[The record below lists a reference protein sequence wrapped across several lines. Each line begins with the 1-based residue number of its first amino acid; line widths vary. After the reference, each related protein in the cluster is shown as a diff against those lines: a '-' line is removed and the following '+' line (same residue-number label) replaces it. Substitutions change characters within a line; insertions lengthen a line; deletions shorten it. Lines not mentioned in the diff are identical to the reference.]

1 LKVNMFENLSNRL
14 QAVFSSLKKTGSID
28 ETALETAMR
37 DIRRALL
44 EADVSLD
51 VAKKFISEV
60 KQKAIGQ
67 EIIRSISPG
76 QMIIKLVN
84 DELINILGSDTAVIN
99 IDGKKPA
106 SIMLVGLQGS
116 GKTTS
121 IAKLANFI
129 KIKFNKN
136 ILLVS
141 LDVNRPAA
149 FEQLQTLA
157 NNIDIEVLPKVE
169 NQTPQNIAKRA
180 IAAAEINNIEVIL
193 FDTAGRTSIDEN
205 LMEELKDLENIINPI
220 ETLLTLD
227 SMTGQDTIN
236 VAKNFSKKINLTGSI
251 LTRIDGDARG
261 GAALSLRMTTGCPI
275 KFIGNGE
282 KIDDLEIFHP
292 DRIANRILDMG
303 DVVTLVEK
311 AAENIDQLE
320 AEKMAERLQ
329 QGEFDLNDLLSQI
342 NQMKKMGGIS
352 SMLKFI
358 PGMKSLGDKANNV
371 SDDAIKKQEAI
382 ILSMTKLE
390 RRKPKMINSSR
401 KKRIAQG
408 AGTVVSEVNRILKQ
422 HRKMADMMKKISK
435 KGMSGLQD
443 LGLPQDFNNQIPP
456 EFLK

>member
-1 LKVNMFENLSNRL
+1 MFENLSNRL
-14 QAVFSSLKKTGSID
+14 QDVFSSLKKTGSID
-28 ETALETAMR
+28 ETALDSAMR

-44 EADVSLD
+44 EADVSLE
-51 VAKKFISEV
+51 VVKKFISEV
-60 KQKAIGQ
+60 KQKALGQ
-67 EIIRSISPG
+67 EIIQSISPS

-84 DELINILGSDTAVIN
+84 DELINILGNDTATIN
-99 IDGKKPA
+99 IEGKKPA
-106 SIMLVGLQGS
+106 SLMLVGLQGS

-121 IAKLANFI
+121 IAKLAKFI
-129 KIKFNKN
+129 KSKYNKN

-149 FEQLQTLA
+149 FEQLQKLA
-157 NNIDIEVLPKVE
+157 HDIDIEILPKVE
-169 NQTPQNIAKRA
+169 NQSPENIAKRA
-180 IAAAEINNIEVIL
+180 IAAADINDKDLIL
-193 FDTAGRTSIDEN
+193 FDTAGRTSIDDN
-205 LMEELKDLENIINPI
+205 LMQELKELESILEPI
-220 ETLLTLD
+220 ETLLILD
-227 SMTGQDTIN
+227 SMTGQDAIN
-236 VAKNFSKKINLTGSI
+236 VAKNFSDKIKLTGSI
-251 LTRIDGDARG
+251 LTRVDGDARG
-261 GAALSLRMTTGCPI
+261 GAALSLKMTTGCPI

-282 KIDDLEIFHP
+282 KIDDIEIFHP

-311 AAENIDQLE
+311 AAENIDHQE

-358 PGMKSLGDKANNV
+358 PGMKNLGDKANTV

-401 KKRIAQG
+401 KQRIAKG
-408 AGTVVSEVNRILKQ
+408 SGTVVSEVNRILKQ
-422 HRKMADMMKKISK
+422 HRKMADMMKRVSK

-456 EFLK
+456 EFLKK

>member
-1 LKVNMFENLSNRL
+1 MFENLSNRL
-14 QAVFSSLKKTGSID
+14 QAVFTGLKKTGSID
-28 ETALETAMR
+28 EASLDVAMR

-44 EADVSLD
+44 EADVSLE
-51 VAKKFISEV
+51 VVKEFILEV

-67 EIIRSISPG
+67 KIIESISPG

-84 DELINILGSDTAVIN
+84 DEIVNILGTTTTQI
-99 IDGKKPA
+99 IIEGRKPA

-121 IAKLANFI
+121 TAKIANYI
-129 KIKFNKN
+129 KNKFNKK

-149 FEQLQTLA
+149 FEQLQALA
-157 NNIDIEVLPKVE
+157 NKIDIEILPKVE
-169 NQTPQNIAKRA
+169 NQTPQAIAKRA
-180 IAAAEINNIEVIL
+180 ITASELNKIDLIL
-193 FDTAGRTSIDEN
+193 FDTAGRTSIDSA
-205 LMEELKDLENIINPI
+205 LMKELSELEDIISPV
-220 ETLLTLD
+220 ETLLVLD
-227 SMTGQDTIN
+227 SMTGQDAVN
-236 VAKNFSKKINLTGSI
+236 VAKNFSEQINLTGTM

-261 GAALSLRMTTGCPI
+261 GAALSLRMITGCPI

-282 KIDDLEIFHP
+282 KIVDIEIFHP
-292 DRIANRILDMG
+292 DRIASRILDMG

-311 AAENIDQLE
+311 ASENIDQAE

-358 PGMKSLGDKANNV
+358 PGMKNIGNKVNNV
-371 SDDAIKKQEAI
+371 GDDAIKKQEAI

-390 RRKPKMINSSR
+390 RQKPKMISGSR

-408 AGTVVSEVNRILKQ
+408 SGTVVSEVNRILKQ

-443 LGLPQDFNNQIPP
+443 LGFPQDY
-456 EFLK
+456 

>member
-1 LKVNMFENLSNRL
+1 MFENLSNRL
-14 QAVFSSLKKTGSID
+14 QDVFSSLKKTGSID
-28 ETALETAMR
+28 ETALDSAMR

-44 EADVSLD
+44 EADVSLE
-51 VAKKFISEV
+51 VVKKFISEV
-60 KQKAIGQ
+60 KQKALGQ
-67 EIIRSISPG
+67 EIIQSISPS

-84 DELINILGSDTAVIN
+84 DELINILGNDTATIN
-99 IDGKKPA
+99 IEGKKPA
-106 SIMLVGLQGS
+106 SLMLVGLQGS

-121 IAKLANFI
+121 IAKLAKFI
-129 KIKFNKN
+129 KSKYNKN

-149 FEQLQTLA
+149 FEQLQKLA
-157 NNIDIEVLPKVE
+157 HDIDIEILPKVE
-169 NQTPQNIAKRA
+169 NQSPENIAKRA
-180 IAAAEINNIEVIL
+180 IAAAEINDIDLIL
-193 FDTAGRTSIDEN
+193 FDTAGRTSIDDN
-205 LMEELKDLENIINPI
+205 LMQELKELESIVEPI
-220 ETLLTLD
+220 ETLLILD
-227 SMTGQDTIN
+227 SMTGQDAIN
-236 VAKNFSKKINLTGSI
+236 VAKNFSDKIKLTGSI
-251 LTRIDGDARG
+251 LTRVDGDARG
-261 GAALSLRMTTGCPI
+261 GAALSLKMTTGCPI

-282 KIDDLEIFHP
+282 KIDDIEIFHP

-311 AAENIDQLE
+311 AAENIDHQE

-358 PGMKSLGDKANNV
+358 PGMKNLGDKANTV

-401 KKRIAQG
+401 KQRIAKG
-408 AGTVVSEVNRILKQ
+408 SGTVVSEVNRILKQ
-422 HRKMADMMKKISK
+422 HRKMADMMKRVSK

-456 EFLK
+456 EFLKK

>member
-1 LKVNMFENLSNRL
+1 MFENLSNRL

-106 SIMLVGLQGS
+106 SIILVGLQGS

-180 IAAAEINNIEVIL
+180 IATAEINNIEVIL

-292 DRIANRILDMG
+292 NRIANRILDMG

>member
-1 LKVNMFENLSNRL
+1 MFENLSNRL
-14 QAVFSSLKKTGSID
+14 QAIFSGLKKTGSID
-28 ETALETAMR
+28 EAALDTAMR

-51 VAKKFISEV
+51 VVKKFISEV

-84 DELINILGSDTAVIN
+84 DELINILGSDTADIN

-121 IAKLANFI
+121 IAKLANLI
-129 KIKFNKN
+129 KNKFNKN
-136 ILLVS
+136 VLLVS

-157 NNIDIEVLPKVE
+157 NNIDIDLLPKVE
-169 NQTPQNIAKRA
+169 NQTPLNIAKRA
-180 IAAAEINNIEVIL
+180 IAAAEINNIDLIL
-193 FDTAGRTSIDEN
+193 FDTAGRTSIDKN
-205 LMEELKDLENIINPI
+205 LMKELKDLESIINPI

-236 VAKNFSKKINLTGSI
+236 VAKNFSEKINLTGSI

-261 GAALSLRMTTGCPI
+261 GAALSLKMTTGCPI

-282 KIDDLEIFHP
+282 KINDLEIFHP

-320 AEKMAERLQ
+320 AEKMTERLQ

-382 ILSMTKLE
+382 ILSMTTYE

-401 KKRIAQG
+401 KQRIAQG
-408 AGTVVSEVNRILKQ
+408 SGTVVSEVNRILKQ

-435 KGMSGLQD
+435 KGMGGLQD

-456 EFLK
+456 EFLKK

>member
-1 LKVNMFENLSNRL
+1 MFENLSNRL
-14 QAVFSSLKKTGSID
+14 QDVFSSLKKTGSID
-28 ETALETAMR
+28 GTALDSAMR

-44 EADVSLD
+44 EADVSLEI
-51 VAKKFISEV
+51 VKKFISEV
-60 KQKAIGQ
+60 KQKALGQ
-67 EIIRSISPG
+67 EIIQSISPS

-84 DELINILGSDTAVIN
+84 DELINILGNDTATIN
-99 IDGKKPA
+99 IEGKKPA
-106 SIMLVGLQGS
+106 SLMLVGLQGS

-121 IAKLANFI
+121 IAKLAKFI
-129 KIKFNKN
+129 KSKYNKN

-149 FEQLQTLA
+149 FEQLQKLA
-157 NNIDIEVLPKVE
+157 IDIDIEILPKVE
-169 NQTPQNIAKRA
+169 NQSPENIAKRA
-180 IAAAEINNIEVIL
+180 IAAAEINDIDLIL
-193 FDTAGRTSIDEN
+193 FDTAGRTSIDDN
-205 LMEELKDLENIINPI
+205 LMQELKELESIVEPI
-220 ETLLTLD
+220 ETLLILD
-227 SMTGQDTIN
+227 SMTGQDAIN
-236 VAKNFSKKINLTGSI
+236 VAKNFSDKIKLTGSI
-251 LTRIDGDARG
+251 LTRVDGDARG
-261 GAALSLRMTTGCPI
+261 GAALSLKMTTGCPI

-282 KIDDLEIFHP
+282 KIDDIEIFHP

-311 AAENIDQLE
+311 AAENIDHQE

-358 PGMKSLGDKANNV
+358 PGMKNLGDKANTV

-401 KKRIAQG
+401 KQRIAKG
-408 AGTVVSEVNRILKQ
+408 SGTVVSEVNRILKQ
-422 HRKMADMMKKISK
+422 HRKMADMMKRVSK

-456 EFLK
+456 EFLKK

>member
-1 LKVNMFENLSNRL
+1 MFENLSNRL

-180 IAAAEINNIEVIL
+180 VAAAEINNIEVIL

>member
-1 LKVNMFENLSNRL
+1 MFENLSNRL
-14 QAVFSSLKKTGSID
+14 QDVFNSLKKTGSID
-28 ETALETAMR
+28 ETALDSAMR

-44 EADVSLD
+44 EADVSLE
-51 VAKKFISEV
+51 VVKKFISEV
-60 KQKAIGQ
+60 KQKALGQ
-67 EIIRSISPG
+67 EIIQSISPS

-84 DELINILGSDTAVIN
+84 DELINILGNDTATIN
-99 IDGKKPA
+99 IEGKKPA
-106 SIMLVGLQGS
+106 SLMLVGLQGS

-121 IAKLANFI
+121 IAKLAKFI
-129 KIKFNKN
+129 KSKYNKN

-149 FEQLQTLA
+149 FEQLQKLA
-157 NNIDIEVLPKVE
+157 YDIDIEILPKVE
-169 NQTPQNIAKRA
+169 NQSPENIAKRA
-180 IAAAEINNIEVIL
+180 IAAAEINDIDLIL
-193 FDTAGRTSIDEN
+193 FDTAGRTSIDDN
-205 LMEELKDLENIINPI
+205 LMQELKELESIVEPI
-220 ETLLTLD
+220 ETLLILD
-227 SMTGQDTIN
+227 SMTGQDAIN
-236 VAKNFSKKINLTGSI
+236 VAKNFSDKIKLTGSI
-251 LTRIDGDARG
+251 LTRVDGDARG
-261 GAALSLRMTTGCPI
+261 GAALSLKMTTGCPI

-282 KIDDLEIFHP
+282 KIDDIEIFHP

-311 AAENIDQLE
+311 AAENIDHQE

-358 PGMKSLGDKANNV
+358 PGMKNLGDKANTV

-401 KKRIAQG
+401 KQRIAKG
-408 AGTVVSEVNRILKQ
+408 SGTVVSEVNRILKQ
-422 HRKMADMMKKISK
+422 HRKMADMMKRVSK

-456 EFLK
+456 EFLKK

>member
-1 LKVNMFENLSNRL
+1 MFENLSNRL
-14 QAVFSSLKKTGSID
+14 QDVFSSLKKTGSID
-28 ETALETAMR
+28 ETALDSAMR

-44 EADVSLD
+44 EADVSLE
-51 VAKKFISEV
+51 VVKKFILEV
-60 KQKAIGQ
+60 KQKALGQ
-67 EIIRSISPG
+67 EIIRSISPS

-84 DELINILGSDTAVIN
+84 DELINILGNDTATIN
-99 IDGKKPA
+99 IEGKKPA
-106 SIMLVGLQGS
+106 SLMLVGLQGS

-121 IAKLANFI
+121 IAKLAKFI
-129 KIKFNKN
+129 KSKYNKN

-149 FEQLQTLA
+149 FEQLQKLA
-157 NNIDIEVLPKVE
+157 HDIDIEILPKVE
-169 NQTPQNIAKRA
+169 NQSPENIAKRA
-180 IAAAEINNIEVIL
+180 IAAAEINDIDLIL
-193 FDTAGRTSIDEN
+193 FDTAGRTSIDDN
-205 LMEELKDLENIINPI
+205 LMQELKELESILEPI
-220 ETLLTLD
+220 ETLLILD
-227 SMTGQDTIN
+227 SMTGQDAIN
-236 VAKNFSKKINLTGSI
+236 VAKNFSDKIKLTGSI
-251 LTRIDGDARG
+251 LTRVDGDARG
-261 GAALSLRMTTGCPI
+261 GAALSLKMTTGCPI

-282 KIDDLEIFHP
+282 KIDDIEIFHP

-311 AAENIDQLE
+311 AAENIDHQE

-358 PGMKSLGDKANNV
+358 PGMKNLGDKANTV
-371 SDDAIKKQEAI
+371 SDDAIKRQEAI

-401 KKRIAQG
+401 KQRIAKG
-408 AGTVVSEVNRILKQ
+408 SGTVVSEVNRILKQ
-422 HRKMADMMKKISK
+422 HRKMADMMKRVSK

-456 EFLK
+456 EFLKK

>member
-1 LKVNMFENLSNRL
+1 
-14 QAVFSSLKKTGSID
+14 
-28 ETALETAMR
+28 MR

-44 EADVSLD
+44 EADVSLE
-51 VAKKFISEV
+51 VVKKFISEV
-60 KQKAIGQ
+60 KQKALGQ
-67 EIIRSISPG
+67 EIIQSISPS

-84 DELINILGSDTAVIN
+84 DELINILGNDTATIN
-99 IDGKKPA
+99 IEGKKPA
-106 SIMLVGLQGS
+106 SLMLVGLQGS

-121 IAKLANFI
+121 IAKLAKFI
-129 KIKFNKN
+129 KSKYNKN

-149 FEQLQTLA
+149 FEQLQKLA
-157 NNIDIEVLPKVE
+157 YDIDIEILPKVE
-169 NQTPQNIAKRA
+169 NQSPENIAKRA
-180 IAAAEINNIEVIL
+180 IAAAEINDIDLIL
-193 FDTAGRTSIDEN
+193 FDTAGRTSIDDN
-205 LMEELKDLENIINPI
+205 LMQELKELESIVEPI
-220 ETLLTLD
+220 ETLLILD
-227 SMTGQDTIN
+227 SMTGQDAIN
-236 VAKNFSKKINLTGSI
+236 VAKNFSDKIKLTGSI
-251 LTRIDGDARG
+251 LTRVDGDARG
-261 GAALSLRMTTGCPI
+261 GAALSLKMTTGCPI

-282 KIDDLEIFHP
+282 KIDDIEIFHP

-311 AAENIDQLE
+311 AAENIDHQE

-358 PGMKSLGDKANNV
+358 PGMKNLGDKANTV

-401 KKRIAQG
+401 KQRIAKG
-408 AGTVVSEVNRILKQ
+408 SGTVVSEVNRILKQ
-422 HRKMADMMKKISK
+422 HRKMADMMKRVSK

-456 EFLK
+456 EFLKK

>member
-1 LKVNMFENLSNRL
+1 MFENLSNRL
-14 QAVFSSLKKTGSID
+14 QDVFNSLKKTGSID
-28 ETALETAMR
+28 ETALDSAMR

-44 EADVSLD
+44 EADVSLE
-51 VAKKFISEV
+51 VVKKFILEV
-60 KQKAIGQ
+60 KQKALGQ
-67 EIIRSISPG
+67 EIIRSISPS

-84 DELINILGSDTAVIN
+84 DELINILGNDTATIN
-99 IDGKKPA
+99 IEGKKPA
-106 SIMLVGLQGS
+106 SLMLVGLQGS

-121 IAKLANFI
+121 IAKLAKFI
-129 KIKFNKN
+129 KSKYSKN

-149 FEQLQTLA
+149 FEQLQKLA
-157 NNIDIEVLPKVE
+157 HDIDIEILPKVE
-169 NQTPQNIAKRA
+169 NQSPENIAKRA
-180 IAAAEINNIEVIL
+180 IAAAEINDIDLIL
-193 FDTAGRTSIDEN
+193 FDTAGRTSIDDN
-205 LMEELKDLENIINPI
+205 LMQELKELESIVEPI
-220 ETLLTLD
+220 ETLLILD
-227 SMTGQDTIN
+227 SMTGQDAIN
-236 VAKNFSKKINLTGSI
+236 VAKNFSDKIKLTGSI
-251 LTRIDGDARG
+251 LTRVDGDARG
-261 GAALSLRMTTGCPI
+261 GAALSLKMTTGCPI

-282 KIDDLEIFHP
+282 KIDDIEIFHP

-311 AAENIDQLE
+311 AAENIDHQE

-358 PGMKSLGDKANNV
+358 PGMKNLGDKANTV

-401 KKRIAQG
+401 KQRIAKG
-408 AGTVVSEVNRILKQ
+408 SGTVVSEVNRILKQ
-422 HRKMADMMKKISK
+422 HRKMADMMKRVSK

-456 EFLK
+456 EFLKK

>member
-1 LKVNMFENLSNRL
+1 MFENLSNRL
-14 QAVFSSLKKTGSID
+14 QDVFSSLKKTGSID
-28 ETALETAMR
+28 ETALDLAMR

-44 EADVSLD
+44 EADVSLE
-51 VAKKFISEV
+51 VVKKFILEV
-60 KQKAIGQ
+60 KQKALGQ
-67 EIIRSISPG
+67 EIIQSISPS

-84 DELINILGSDTAVIN
+84 DELINILGNDTATIN
-99 IDGKKPA
+99 IEGKKPA
-106 SIMLVGLQGS
+106 SLMLVGLQGS

-121 IAKLANFI
+121 IAKLAKFI
-129 KIKFNKN
+129 KSKYNKN

-149 FEQLQTLA
+149 FEQLQKLA
-157 NNIDIEVLPKVE
+157 HDIDIEILPKVE
-169 NQTPQNIAKRA
+169 NQSPENIAKRA
-180 IAAAEINNIEVIL
+180 IAAAEINDIDLIL
-193 FDTAGRTSIDEN
+193 FDTAGRTSIDDN
-205 LMEELKDLENIINPI
+205 LMQELKELESIVEPI
-220 ETLLTLD
+220 ETLLILD
-227 SMTGQDTIN
+227 SMTGQDAIN
-236 VAKNFSKKINLTGSI
+236 VAKNFSDKIKLTGSI
-251 LTRIDGDARG
+251 LTRVDGDARG
-261 GAALSLRMTTGCPI
+261 GAALSLKMTTGCPI

-282 KIDDLEIFHP
+282 KIDDIEIFHP

-311 AAENIDQLE
+311 AAENIDHQE

-358 PGMKSLGDKANNV
+358 PGMKNLGDKANTV

-401 KKRIAQG
+401 KQRIAKG
-408 AGTVVSEVNRILKQ
+408 SGTVVSEVNRILKQ
-422 HRKMADMMKKISK
+422 HRKMADMMKRVSK

-456 EFLK
+456 EFLKK

>member
-1 LKVNMFENLSNRL
+1 MFENLSNRL
-14 QAVFSSLKKTGSID
+14 QAVFSGLKKTGSID
-28 ETALETAMR
+28 EAALDTAMR

-51 VAKKFISEV
+51 VVKKFISEV

-84 DELINILGSDTAVIN
+84 DELINILGSDTADIN

-121 IAKLANFI
+121 IAKLANLI
-129 KIKFNKN
+129 KNKFNKN
-136 ILLVS
+136 VLLVS

-157 NNIDIEVLPKVE
+157 NNIDIDLLPKVE
-169 NQTPQNIAKRA
+169 NQTPLNIAKRA
-180 IAAAEINNIEVIL
+180 IAAAEINNIDLIL
-193 FDTAGRTSIDEN
+193 FDTAGRTSIDKN
-205 LMEELKDLENIINPI
+205 LMKELKDLESIINPI

-236 VAKNFSKKINLTGSI
+236 VAKNFSEKINLTGSI

-261 GAALSLRMTTGCPI
+261 GAALSLKMTTGCPI

-282 KIDDLEIFHP
+282 KINDLEIFHP

-311 AAENIDQLE
+311 ATENIDQLE

-382 ILSMTKLE
+382 ILSMTTYE
-390 RRKPKMINSSR
+390 RRKPKIINSSR
-401 KKRIAQG
+401 KQRIAQG
-408 AGTVVSEVNRILKQ
+408 SGTVVSEVNRILKQ

-435 KGMSGLQD
+435 KGMGGLQD

-456 EFLK
+456 EFLKK

>member
-1 LKVNMFENLSNRL
+1 MFENLSNRL
-14 QAVFSSLKKTGSID
+14 QDVFSSLKKTGSID
-28 ETALETAMR
+28 ETALDLAMR

-44 EADVSLD
+44 EADVSLE
-51 VAKKFISEV
+51 VVKKFISEV
-60 KQKAIGQ
+60 KQKALGQ
-67 EIIRSISPG
+67 EIIQSISPS

-84 DELINILGSDTAVIN
+84 DELINILGNDTATIN
-99 IDGKKPA
+99 IEGKKPA
-106 SIMLVGLQGS
+106 SLMLVGLQGS

-121 IAKLANFI
+121 IAKLAKFI
-129 KIKFNKN
+129 KSKYSKN

-149 FEQLQTLA
+149 FEQLQKLA
-157 NNIDIEVLPKVE
+157 HDIDIEILPKVE
-169 NQTPQNIAKRA
+169 NQSPENIAKRA
-180 IAAAEINNIEVIL
+180 IAAAEINDIDLIL
-193 FDTAGRTSIDEN
+193 FDTAGRTSIDDT
-205 LMEELKDLENIINPI
+205 LMQELKELESILEPI
-220 ETLLTLD
+220 ETLLILD
-227 SMTGQDTIN
+227 SMTGQDAIN
-236 VAKNFSKKINLTGSI
+236 VAKNFSDKIKLTGSI
-251 LTRIDGDARG
+251 LTRVDGDARG
-261 GAALSLRMTTGCPI
+261 GAALSLKMTTGCPI

-282 KIDDLEIFHP
+282 KIDDIEIFHP

-311 AAENIDQLE
+311 AAENIDHQE

-358 PGMKSLGDKANNV
+358 PGMKNLGDKANTV

-401 KKRIAQG
+401 KQRIAKG
-408 AGTVVSEVNRILKQ
+408 SGTVVSEVNRILKQ
-422 HRKMADMMKKISK
+422 HRKMADMMKRVSK

-456 EFLK
+456 EFLKK

>member
-1 LKVNMFENLSNRL
+1 MFENLSNRL
-14 QAVFSSLKKTGSID
+14 QDVFSSLKKTGSID
-28 ETALETAMR
+28 ETALDSAMR

-44 EADVSLD
+44 EADVSLE
-51 VAKKFISEV
+51 VVKKFISEV
-60 KQKAIGQ
+60 KQKALGQ
-67 EIIRSISPG
+67 EIIQSISPS

-84 DELINILGSDTAVIN
+84 DELINILGNDTATIN
-99 IDGKKPA
+99 IEGKKPA
-106 SIMLVGLQGS
+106 SLMLVGLQGS

-121 IAKLANFI
+121 IAKLAKFI
-129 KIKFNKN
+129 KSKYSKN

-149 FEQLQTLA
+149 FEQLQKLA
-157 NNIDIEVLPKVE
+157 HDIDIEILPKVE
-169 NQTPQNIAKRA
+169 NQSPENIAKRA
-180 IAAAEINNIEVIL
+180 IATAEINDIDLIL
-193 FDTAGRTSIDEN
+193 FDTAGRTSIDDN
-205 LMEELKDLENIINPI
+205 LMQELKELESILEPI
-220 ETLLTLD
+220 ETLLILD
-227 SMTGQDTIN
+227 SMTGQDAIN
-236 VAKNFSKKINLTGSI
+236 VAKNFSDKIKLTGSI
-251 LTRIDGDARG
+251 LTRVDGDARG
-261 GAALSLRMTTGCPI
+261 GAALSLKMTTGCPI

-282 KIDDLEIFHP
+282 KIDDIEIFHP

-311 AAENIDQLE
+311 AAENIDHQE
-320 AEKMAERLQ
+320 AEKMSERLQ

-358 PGMKSLGDKANNV
+358 PGMKNLGDKANTV

-401 KKRIAQG
+401 KQRIAKG
-408 AGTVVSEVNRILKQ
+408 SGTVVSEVNRILKQ
-422 HRKMADMMKKISK
+422 HRKMADMMKRVSK

-456 EFLK
+456 EFLKK

>member
-1 LKVNMFENLSNRL
+1 MFENLSNRL
-14 QAVFSSLKKTGSID
+14 QDVFSSLKKTGSID
-28 ETALETAMR
+28 ETALDSAMR

-44 EADVSLD
+44 EADVSLE
-51 VAKKFISEV
+51 VVKKFISEV
-60 KQKAIGQ
+60 KQKALGQ
-67 EIIRSISPG
+67 EIIQSISPS

-84 DELINILGSDTAVIN
+84 DELINILGNDTATIN
-99 IDGKKPA
+99 IEGKKPA
-106 SIMLVGLQGS
+106 SLMLVGLQGS

-121 IAKLANFI
+121 IAKLAKFI
-129 KIKFNKN
+129 KSKYNKN

-149 FEQLQTLA
+149 FEQLQKLA
-157 NNIDIEVLPKVE
+157 HDIDIEILPKVE
-169 NQTPQNIAKRA
+169 NQSPENIAKRA
-180 IAAAEINNIEVIL
+180 IAASEINDIDLIL
-193 FDTAGRTSIDEN
+193 FDTAGRTSIDDN
-205 LMEELKDLENIINPI
+205 LMQELQKLESFLEPI
-220 ETLLTLD
+220 ETLLILD
-227 SMTGQDTIN
+227 SMTGQDAIN
-236 VAKNFSKKINLTGSI
+236 VAKNFSDKIKLTGSI
-251 LTRIDGDARG
+251 LTRVDGDARG
-261 GAALSLRMTTGCPI
+261 GAALSLKMTTGCPI

-282 KIDDLEIFHP
+282 KIDDIEIFHP

-311 AAENIDQLE
+311 AAESIDHQE

-358 PGMKSLGDKANNV
+358 PGMKNLGDKANTV

-401 KKRIAQG
+401 KQRIAKG
-408 AGTVVSEVNRILKQ
+408 SGTVVSEVNRILKQ
-422 HRKMADMMKKISK
+422 HRKMADMMKRVSK

-456 EFLK
+456 EFLKK

>member
-1 LKVNMFENLSNRL
+1 MFENLSNRL
-14 QAVFSSLKKTGSID
+14 QDVFSSLKKTGSID
-28 ETALETAMR
+28 ETALDSAMR

-44 EADVSLD
+44 EADVSLE
-51 VAKKFISEV
+51 VVKKFISEV
-60 KQKAIGQ
+60 KQKALGQ
-67 EIIRSISPG
+67 EIIQSISPS

-84 DELINILGSDTAVIN
+84 DELINILGNDTATIN
-99 IDGKKPA
+99 IEGKKPA
-106 SIMLVGLQGS
+106 SLMLVGLQGS

-121 IAKLANFI
+121 IAKLAKFI
-129 KIKFNKN
+129 KSKYNKN

-149 FEQLQTLA
+149 FEQLQKLA
-157 NNIDIEVLPKVE
+157 HDIDIEILPKVE
-169 NQTPQNIAKRA
+169 NQSPENIAKRA
-180 IAAAEINNIEVIL
+180 IAAAEINDIDLIL
-193 FDTAGRTSIDEN
+193 FDTAGRTSIDDN
-205 LMEELKDLENIINPI
+205 LMQELKELESILEPI
-220 ETLLTLD
+220 ETLLILD
-227 SMTGQDTIN
+227 SMTGQDAIN
-236 VAKNFSKKINLTGSI
+236 VAKNFSDKIKLTGSI
-251 LTRIDGDARG
+251 LTRVDGDARG
-261 GAALSLRMTTGCPI
+261 GAALSLKMTTGCPI

-282 KIDDLEIFHP
+282 KIDDIEIFHP

-311 AAENIDQLE
+311 AAENIDHQE

-358 PGMKSLGDKANNV
+358 PGMKNLGDKANTV

-401 KKRIAQG
+401 KQRIAKG
-408 AGTVVSEVNRILKQ
+408 SGTVVSEVNRILKQ
-422 HRKMADMMKKISK
+422 HRKMADMMKRVSK

-456 EFLK
+456 EFLKK

>member
-1 LKVNMFENLSNRL
+1 MFENLSNRL
-14 QAVFSSLKKTGSID
+14 QAVFTGLKKTGSID
-28 ETALETAMR
+28 EASLDVAMR

-44 EADVSLD
+44 EADVSLE
-51 VAKKFISEV
+51 VVKEFILEV

-67 EIIRSISPG
+67 KIIESISPG

-84 DELINILGSDTAVIN
+84 DEIVNILGTTTTQI
-99 IDGKKPA
+99 IIEGRKPA

-121 IAKLANFI
+121 TAKIANYI
-129 KIKFNKN
+129 KNKFNKK

-149 FEQLQTLA
+149 FEQLQALA
-157 NNIDIEVLPKVE
+157 NKIDIEILPKVE
-169 NQTPQNIAKRA
+169 NQTPQAIAKRA
-180 IAAAEINNIEVIL
+180 ITASELNKIDLIL
-193 FDTAGRTSIDEN
+193 FDTAGRTSIDSA
-205 LMEELKDLENIINPI
+205 LMKELSELEDIISPV
-220 ETLLTLD
+220 ETLLVLD
-227 SMTGQDTIN
+227 SMTGQDAVN
-236 VAKNFSKKINLTGSI
+236 VAKNFSEQINLTGTM
-251 LTRIDGDARG
+251 LNRIDGDARG
-261 GAALSLRMTTGCPI
+261 GAALSLRMITGCPI

-282 KIDDLEIFHP
+282 KIVDIEIFHP
-292 DRIANRILDMG
+292 DRIASRILDMG

-311 AAENIDQLE
+311 ASENIDQAE

-358 PGMKSLGDKANNV
+358 PGMKNIGNKVNNV
-371 SDDAIKKQEAI
+371 GDDAIKKQEAI

-390 RRKPKMINSSR
+390 RQKPKMISGSR

-408 AGTVVSEVNRILKQ
+408 SGTVVSEVNRILKQ

-443 LGLPQDFNNQIPP
+443 LGFPQDFNNQIPP
-456 EFLK
+456 EFLKK

>member
-1 LKVNMFENLSNRL
+1 MFENLSNRL

-371 SDDAIKKQEAI
+371 SDDAIKRQEAI

>member
-1 LKVNMFENLSNRL
+1 MFENLSNRL
-14 QAVFSSLKKTGSID
+14 QAVFNDLKKTGSID

-51 VAKKFISEV
+51 VAKNFISEV

>member
-1 LKVNMFENLSNRL
+1 MFENLSNRL
-14 QAVFSSLKKTGSID
+14 QDVFSSLKKTGSID
-28 ETALETAMR
+28 ETALDLAMR

-44 EADVSLD
+44 EADVSLE
-51 VAKKFISEV
+51 VVKKFISEV
-60 KQKAIGQ
+60 KQKALGQ
-67 EIIRSISPG
+67 EIIQSISPS

-84 DELINILGSDTAVIN
+84 DELINILGNDTATIN
-99 IDGKKPA
+99 IEGKKPA
-106 SIMLVGLQGS
+106 SLMLVGLQGS

-121 IAKLANFI
+121 IAKLAKFI
-129 KIKFNKN
+129 KSKYSKN

-149 FEQLQTLA
+149 FEQLQRLA
-157 NNIDIEVLPKVE
+157 HDIDIEILPKVE
-169 NQTPQNIAKRA
+169 NQSPKNIAKRA
-180 IAAAEINNIEVIL
+180 IAAAEINDIDLIL
-193 FDTAGRTSIDEN
+193 FDTAGRTSIDDN
-205 LMEELKDLENIINPI
+205 LMQELKELESIVEPI
-220 ETLLTLD
+220 ETLLILD
-227 SMTGQDTIN
+227 SMTGQDAIN
-236 VAKNFSKKINLTGSI
+236 VAKNFSDKIKLTGSI
-251 LTRIDGDARG
+251 LTRVDGDARG
-261 GAALSLRMTTGCPI
+261 GAALSLKMTTGCPI

-282 KIDDLEIFHP
+282 KIDDIEIFHP

-311 AAENIDQLE
+311 AAENIDHQE

-358 PGMKSLGDKANNV
+358 PGMKNLGDKANTV

-401 KKRIAQG
+401 KQRIAKG
-408 AGTVVSEVNRILKQ
+408 SGTVVSEVNRILKQ
-422 HRKMADMMKKISK
+422 HRKMADMMKRVSK

-456 EFLK
+456 EFLKK

>member
-1 LKVNMFENLSNRL
+1 MFENLSNRL

-311 AAENIDQLE
+311 AAENIDHLD

>member
-1 LKVNMFENLSNRL
+1 MFENLSNRL
-14 QAVFSSLKKTGSID
+14 QDVFSSLKKTGSID
-28 ETALETAMR
+28 ETALDSAMR

-44 EADVSLD
+44 EADVSLE
-51 VAKKFISEV
+51 VVKKFISEV
-60 KQKAIGQ
+60 KQKALGQ
-67 EIIRSISPG
+67 EIIQSISPS

-84 DELINILGSDTAVIN
+84 DELINILGNNTVTIN
-99 IDGKKPA
+99 IEGKKPA
-106 SIMLVGLQGS
+106 SLMLVGLQGS

-121 IAKLANFI
+121 IAKLAKFI
-129 KIKFNKN
+129 KSKYNKN

-149 FEQLQTLA
+149 FEQLQKLA
-157 NNIDIEVLPKVE
+157 YEIDIEILPKVE
-169 NQTPQNIAKRA
+169 NQSPDNIAKRA
-180 IAAAEINNIEVIL
+180 IAAAEINDIDLIL
-193 FDTAGRTSIDEN
+193 FDTAGRTSIDDN
-205 LMEELKDLENIINPI
+205 LMQELKELESILEPI
-220 ETLLTLD
+220 ETLLILD
-227 SMTGQDTIN
+227 SMTGQDAIN
-236 VAKNFSKKINLTGSI
+236 VAKNFSDKIKLTGSI
-251 LTRIDGDARG
+251 LTRVDGDARG
-261 GAALSLRMTTGCPI
+261 GAALSLKMTTGCPI

-282 KIDDLEIFHP
+282 KIDDIEIFHP

-311 AAENIDQLE
+311 AAENIDHQE

-358 PGMKSLGDKANNV
+358 PGMKNLGDKANTV

-401 KKRIAQG
+401 KQRIAKG
-408 AGTVVSEVNRILKQ
+408 SGTVVSEVNRILKQ
-422 HRKMADMMKKISK
+422 HRKMADMMKRVSK

-456 EFLK
+456 EFLKK

>member
-1 LKVNMFENLSNRL
+1 MFENLSNRL

-106 SIMLVGLQGS
+106 SIILVGLQGS

-157 NNIDIEVLPKVE
+157 NNIDIEVLPKVK

-180 IAAAEINNIEVIL
+180 LATAEINNIEVIL

-282 KIDDLEIFHP
+282 KISDLEIFHP

>member
-1 LKVNMFENLSNRL
+1 MFENLSNRL
-14 QAVFSSLKKTGSID
+14 QDVFSSLKKTGSID
-28 ETALETAMR
+28 ETALDLAMR

-44 EADVSLD
+44 EADVSLE
-51 VAKKFISEV
+51 VVKKFISEV
-60 KQKAIGQ
+60 KQKALGQ
-67 EIIRSISPG
+67 EIIQSISPS

-84 DELINILGSDTAVIN
+84 DELINILGNDTATIN
-99 IDGKKPA
+99 IEGKKPA
-106 SIMLVGLQGS
+106 SLMLVGLQGS

-121 IAKLANFI
+121 IAKLAKFI
-129 KIKFNKN
+129 KSKYSKN

-149 FEQLQTLA
+149 FEQLQKLA
-157 NNIDIEVLPKVE
+157 HDIDIEILPKVE
-169 NQTPQNIAKRA
+169 NQSPENIAKRA
-180 IAAAEINNIEVIL
+180 IAAAEINDIDLIL
-193 FDTAGRTSIDEN
+193 FDTAGRTSIDDN
-205 LMEELKDLENIINPI
+205 LMQELKELESILEPI
-220 ETLLTLD
+220 ETLLILD
-227 SMTGQDTIN
+227 SMTGQDAIN
-236 VAKNFSKKINLTGSI
+236 VAKNFSDKIKLTGSI
-251 LTRIDGDARG
+251 LTRVDGDARG
-261 GAALSLRMTTGCPI
+261 GAALSLKMTTGCPI

-282 KIDDLEIFHP
+282 KIDDIEIFHP

-311 AAENIDQLE
+311 AAENIDHQE

-358 PGMKSLGDKANNV
+358 PGMKNLGDKANTV

-401 KKRIAQG
+401 KQRIAKG
-408 AGTVVSEVNRILKQ
+408 SGTVVSEVNRILKQ
-422 HRKMADMMKKISK
+422 HRKMADMMKRVSK

-443 LGLPQDFNNQIPP
+443 LGLPQDFNNQITP
-456 EFLK
+456 EFLKK

>member
-1 LKVNMFENLSNRL
+1 MFENLSNRL
-14 QAVFSSLKKTGSID
+14 QDVFSSLKKTGSID
-28 ETALETAMR
+28 ETALDSAMR

-44 EADVSLD
+44 EADVSLE
-51 VAKKFISEV
+51 VVKKFISEV
-60 KQKAIGQ
+60 KQKALGQ
-67 EIIRSISPG
+67 EIIQSISPSK
-76 QMIIKLVN
+76 MIIKLVN
-84 DELINILGSDTAVIN
+84 DELINILGNDTATIN
-99 IDGKKPA
+99 IEGKKPA
-106 SIMLVGLQGS
+106 SLMLVGLQGS

-121 IAKLANFI
+121 IAKLAKFI
-129 KIKFNKN
+129 KSKYNKN

-149 FEQLQTLA
+149 FEQLQKLA
-157 NNIDIEVLPKVE
+157 YDIDIEILPKVE
-169 NQTPQNIAKRA
+169 NQSPENIAKRA
-180 IAAAEINNIEVIL
+180 IAAAEINDIDLIL
-193 FDTAGRTSIDEN
+193 FDTAGRTSIDDN
-205 LMEELKDLENIINPI
+205 LMQELKELESILEPI
-220 ETLLTLD
+220 ETLLILD
-227 SMTGQDTIN
+227 SMTGQDAIN
-236 VAKNFSKKINLTGSI
+236 VAKNFSDKIKLTGSI
-251 LTRIDGDARG
+251 LTRVDGDARG
-261 GAALSLRMTTGCPI
+261 GAALSLKMTTGCPI

-282 KIDDLEIFHP
+282 KIDDIEIFHP

-311 AAENIDQLE
+311 AAENIDHQE

-358 PGMKSLGDKANNV
+358 PGIKNLGDKANTV

-401 KKRIAQG
+401 KQRIAKG
-408 AGTVVSEVNRILKQ
+408 SGTVVSEVNRILKQ
-422 HRKMADMMKKISK
+422 HRKMADMMKRVSK

-456 EFLK
+456 EFLKK

>member
-1 LKVNMFENLSNRL
+1 MFENLSNRL

-358 PGMKSLGDKANNV
+358 PGMKNLGDKANNV

>member
-1 LKVNMFENLSNRL
+1 MFENLSNRL
-14 QAVFSSLKKTGSID
+14 QDVFSSLKTTGSID
-28 ETALETAMR
+28 ETALDSAMR

-44 EADVSLD
+44 EADVSLE
-51 VAKKFISEV
+51 VVKKFILEV
-60 KQKAIGQ
+60 KQKALGQ
-67 EIIRSISPG
+67 EIIQSISPS

-84 DELINILGSDTAVIN
+84 DELINILGNDTATIN
-99 IDGKKPA
+99 IEGKKPA
-106 SIMLVGLQGS
+106 SLMLVGLQGS

-121 IAKLANFI
+121 IAKLAKFI
-129 KIKFNKN
+129 KSKYSKN

-149 FEQLQTLA
+149 FEQLQKLA
-157 NNIDIEVLPKVE
+157 HDIDIEILPKVE
-169 NQTPQNIAKRA
+169 NQSPENIAKRA
-180 IAAAEINNIEVIL
+180 IAVAEINDIDLIL
-193 FDTAGRTSIDEN
+193 FDTAGRTSIDDN
-205 LMEELKDLENIINPI
+205 LMQELKELESILEPI
-220 ETLLTLD
+220 ETLLILD
-227 SMTGQDTIN
+227 SMTGQDAIN
-236 VAKNFSKKINLTGSI
+236 VAKNFSDKIKLTGSI
-251 LTRIDGDARG
+251 LTRVDGDARG
-261 GAALSLRMTTGCPI
+261 GAALSLKMTTGCPI

-282 KIDDLEIFHP
+282 KIDDIEIFHP

-311 AAENIDQLE
+311 AAESIDHQE

-358 PGMKSLGDKANNV
+358 PGMKNLGDKANTV

-401 KKRIAQG
+401 KQRIAKG
-408 AGTVVSEVNRILKQ
+408 SGTVVSEVNRILKQ
-422 HRKMADMMKKISK
+422 HRKMADMMKRVSK

-456 EFLK
+456 EFLKK

>member
-1 LKVNMFENLSNRL
+1 MFENLSNRL
-14 QAVFSSLKKTGSID
+14 QDVFSSLKKTGSID
-28 ETALETAMR
+28 ETALDLAMR

-44 EADVSLD
+44 EADVSLE
-51 VAKKFISEV
+51 VVKKFISEV
-60 KQKAIGQ
+60 KQKALGQ
-67 EIIRSISPG
+67 EIIQSISPS

-84 DELINILGSDTAVIN
+84 DELINILGNDTATIN
-99 IDGKKPA
+99 IEGKKPA
-106 SIMLVGLQGS
+106 SLMLVGLQGS

-121 IAKLANFI
+121 IAKLAKFI
-129 KIKFNKN
+129 KSKYSKN

-149 FEQLQTLA
+149 FEQLQKLA
-157 NNIDIEVLPKVE
+157 HDIDIEILPKVE
-169 NQTPQNIAKRA
+169 NQSPENIAKRA
-180 IAAAEINNIEVIL
+180 IAAAEINDIDLIL
-193 FDTAGRTSIDEN
+193 FDTAGRTSIDDN
-205 LMEELKDLENIINPI
+205 LMQELQKLESFLEPI
-220 ETLLTLD
+220 ETLLILD
-227 SMTGQDTIN
+227 SMTGQDAIN
-236 VAKNFSKKINLTGSI
+236 VAKNFSDKIKLTGSI
-251 LTRIDGDARG
+251 LTRVDGDARG
-261 GAALSLRMTTGCPI
+261 GAALSLKMTTGCPI

-282 KIDDLEIFHP
+282 KIDDIEIFHP

-311 AAENIDQLE
+311 AAENIDHQE

-358 PGMKSLGDKANNV
+358 PGMKNLGDKANTV

-401 KKRIAQG
+401 KQRIAKG
-408 AGTVVSEVNRILKQ
+408 SGTVVSEVNRILKQ
-422 HRKMADMMKKISK
+422 HRKMADMMKRVSK

-456 EFLK
+456 EFLKK

>member
-1 LKVNMFENLSNRL
+1 MFENLSNRL
-14 QAVFSSLKKTGSID
+14 QDVFSSLKKTGSID
-28 ETALETAMR
+28 ETALDLAMR

-44 EADVSLD
+44 EADVSLE
-51 VAKKFISEV
+51 VVKKFISEV
-60 KQKAIGQ
+60 KQKALGQ
-67 EIIRSISPG
+67 EIIQSISPS

-84 DELINILGSDTAVIN
+84 DELINILGNDTATIN
-99 IDGKKPA
+99 IEGKKPA
-106 SIMLVGLQGS
+106 SLMLVGLQGS

-121 IAKLANFI
+121 IAKLAKFI
-129 KIKFNKN
+129 KSKYSKN

-149 FEQLQTLA
+149 FEQLQKLA
-157 NNIDIEVLPKVE
+157 HDIDIDILPKVE
-169 NQTPQNIAKRA
+169 NQSPENIAKRA
-180 IAAAEINNIEVIL
+180 IAAAEINDIDLIL
-193 FDTAGRTSIDEN
+193 FDTAGRTSIDDN
-205 LMEELKDLENIINPI
+205 LMQELKELESIVEPI
-220 ETLLTLD
+220 ETLLILD
-227 SMTGQDTIN
+227 SMTGQDAIN
-236 VAKNFSKKINLTGSI
+236 VAKNFSDKIKLTGSI
-251 LTRIDGDARG
+251 LTRVDGDARG
-261 GAALSLRMTTGCPI
+261 GAALSLKMTTGCPI

-282 KIDDLEIFHP
+282 KIDDIEIFHP

-311 AAENIDQLE
+311 AAENIDHQE

-358 PGMKSLGDKANNV
+358 PGMKNLGDKANTV

-401 KKRIAQG
+401 KQRIAKG
-408 AGTVVSEVNRILKQ
+408 SGTVVSEVNRILKQ
-422 HRKMADMMKKISK
+422 HRKMADMMKRVSK

-456 EFLK
+456 EFLKK

>member
-1 LKVNMFENLSNRL
+1 MMFENLSNRL
-14 QAVFSSLKKTGSID
+14 QDVFSSLKKTGSID
-28 ETALETAMR
+28 ETALDSAMR

-44 EADVSLD
+44 EADVSLE
-51 VAKKFISEV
+51 VVKKFISEV
-60 KQKAIGQ
+60 KQKALGQ
-67 EIIRSISPG
+67 EIIQSISPS

-84 DELINILGSDTAVIN
+84 DELINILGNDTATIN
-99 IDGKKPA
+99 IEGKKPA
-106 SIMLVGLQGS
+106 SLMLVGLQGS

-121 IAKLANFI
+121 IAKLAKFI
-129 KIKFNKN
+129 KSKYNKN

-149 FEQLQTLA
+149 FEQLQKLA
-157 NNIDIEVLPKVE
+157 HDIDIEILPKVE
-169 NQTPQNIAKRA
+169 NQSPENIAKRA
-180 IAAAEINNIEVIL
+180 IAAAEINDIDLIL
-193 FDTAGRTSIDEN
+193 FDTAGRTSIDDN
-205 LMEELKDLENIINPI
+205 LMQELKELESILEPI
-220 ETLLTLD
+220 ETLLILD
-227 SMTGQDTIN
+227 SMTGQDAIN
-236 VAKNFSKKINLTGSI
+236 VAKNFSDKIKLTGSI
-251 LTRIDGDARG
+251 LTRVDGDARG
-261 GAALSLRMTTGCPI
+261 GAALSLKMTTGCPI

-282 KIDDLEIFHP
+282 KLDDIEIFHP

-311 AAENIDQLE
+311 AAENIDHQE

-358 PGMKSLGDKANNV
+358 PGMKNLGDKANTV

-401 KKRIAQG
+401 KQRIAKG
-408 AGTVVSEVNRILKQ
+408 SGTVVSEVNRILKQ
-422 HRKMADMMKKISK
+422 HRKMADMMKRVSK

-456 EFLK
+456 EFLKK

>member
-1 LKVNMFENLSNRL
+1 MFENLSNRL
-14 QAVFSSLKKTGSID
+14 QAVFSGLKKTGSID
-28 ETALETAMR
+28 EAALDTAMR

-51 VAKKFISEV
+51 VVKKFISEV

-84 DELINILGSDTAVIN
+84 DELINILGSDTADIN

-121 IAKLANFI
+121 IAKLANLI
-129 KIKFNKN
+129 KNKFNKN
-136 ILLVS
+136 VLLVS

-157 NNIDIEVLPKVE
+157 NNIDIDLLPKVE
-169 NQTPQNIAKRA
+169 NQTPLNIAKRA
-180 IAAAEINNIEVIL
+180 IAAAEINNIDLIL
-193 FDTAGRTSIDEN
+193 FDTAGRTSIDKN
-205 LMEELKDLENIINPI
+205 LMKELKDLESIINPI

-236 VAKNFSKKINLTGSI
+236 VAKNFSEKINLTGSI

-261 GAALSLRMTTGCPI
+261 GAALSLKMTTGCPI

-282 KIDDLEIFHP
+282 KINDLEIFHP

-382 ILSMTKLE
+382 ILSMTTYE

-401 KKRIAQG
+401 KQRIAQG
-408 AGTVVSEVNRILKQ
+408 SGTVVSEVNRILKQ

-456 EFLK
+456 EFLKK

>member
-1 LKVNMFENLSNRL
+1 MFENLSNRL

-99 IDGKKPA
+99 IDGNPTVILM
-106 SIMLVGLQGS
+106 SGLQGS